1 MQDDDENDDPSRFTF
16 CLATTSIDFHVMNFS
31 TFQRLQS
38 SVWEPLKNHK
48 NQQV

>member
-1 MQDDDENDDPSRFTF
+1 MQDENDDPRRFTF
-16 CLATTSIDFHVMNFS
+16 LATTSIDFHVMNFS

-38 SVWEPLKNHK
+38 SASEPLKTHK